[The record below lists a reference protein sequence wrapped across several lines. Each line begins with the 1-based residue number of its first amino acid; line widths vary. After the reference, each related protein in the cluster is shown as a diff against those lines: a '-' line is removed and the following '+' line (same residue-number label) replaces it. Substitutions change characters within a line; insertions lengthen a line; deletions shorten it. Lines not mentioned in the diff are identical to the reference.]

1 MTGTTQGSECIGAPC
16 DEARFEAPGT
26 DRQRASIRAG
36 ASLLAVCVLW
46 GLNWPAV
53 KLALND
59 VQPWTLRTAGLGI
72 GALTLMAFAMLRGA
86 SLRIPRGRP
95 CLHILIAGGLNVAAY
110 NILTSYA
117 QIGTTT
123 GRAAFCAYTM
133 PVWVSF
139 MAAPILKERLDRPRL
154 VALVAAI
161 AGLAVLLQPLLGSG
175 LPLGILYALGAALCW
190 AAGTVYLK
198 WAAVEAS
205 PIAVAAWQLAAGAG
219 AVAIGGVLLGTHGG
233 TLHLVSAVALAY
245 NALAG
250 TALAY
255 FLWFGA
261 VRHLPAGTAGLGT
274 LMVPVIG
281 ATGSALLLG
290 DRPTASDLLGFALI
304 VVAAICAL
312 AFSSRGAATGQAPGT
327 PAGRSLPEATLLEP

>member
-1 MTGTTQGSECIGAPC
+1 MTQGSDSIGARCAEP
-16 DEARFEAPGT
+16 PSGT
-26 DRQRASIRAG
+26 AGAASQRGSVRAG

-95 CLHILIAGGLNVAAY
+95 CLHILVAGGLNVAAY

-133 PVWVSF
+133 PVWVSL
-139 MAAPILKERLDRPRL
+139 MAAPILKERLDRPRII
-154 VALVAAI
+154 ALAAAI
-161 AGLAVLLQPLLGSG
+161 TGLAVLLRPLLGSG
-175 LPLGILYALGAALCW
+175 LPLGILFALGAALSW
-190 AAGTVYLK
+190 AGGTVYLK

-219 AVAIGGVLLGTHGG
+219 AVAVGGVVLGAHGG
-233 TLHLVSAVALAY
+233 TLHLVSALALAY
-245 NALAG
+245 NAVAG

-281 ATGSALLLG
+281 ATASAFLLG

-312 AFSSRGAATGQAPGT
+312 AFSSRGAATGQGPGA
-327 PAGRSLPEATLLEP
+327 PAGHPLPEATLLEP